1 MLIDVKCTKCEEV
14 SEIVAQSNDVEHVC
28 PLCGAEAIRLWTG
41 GPRFRLIGG
50 GFYSGNKVGG
60 SQYLQ

>member
-14 SEIVAQSNDVEHVC
+14 TEIVVGQHEVEHTC
-28 PLCGAEAIRLWTG
+28 PLCGAEAKRLWTG
-41 GPRFRLIGG
+41 GPRFKLIGS
-50 GFYSGNKVGG
+50 GFYNGNRVGG